1 MDLHRA
7 LSGLVAAGYLVTA
20 YLEGGAQAVG
30 LLAVP
35 LALVVWLVWYAE
47 AAADFTGNLGLTPI
61 RRSSP
66 AAMVR
71 ALAWMFLLVP
81 LAAWLASLLRPQ
93 S

>member
-7 LSGLVAAGYLVTA
+7 LSALVAAGYLVTA
-20 YLEGGAQAVG
+20 FLEGGVRAAG

-35 LALVVWLVWYAE
+35 LALVVCLIWYAE
-47 AAADFTGNLGLTPI
+47 AAAEFTGNLGLTPI

-66 AAMVR
+66 AGLVR
-71 ALAWMFLLVP
+71 GLAWMFLLVP
-81 LAAWLASLLRPQ
+81 LAGWLASRVRPP

>member
-7 LSGLVAAGYLVTA
+7 LSALVAAGYLVAA
-20 YLEGGAQAVG
+20 YLDGGARAVG

-35 LALVVWLVWYAE
+35 LALVVSLVWHAE

-61 RRSSP
+61 RRASP
-66 AAMVR
+66 AGLVR

-81 LAAWLASLLRPQ
+81 LAGWLLSRLGPQ

>member
-1 MDLHRA
+1 MDPHRA
-7 LSGLVAAGYLVTA
+7 LSALVAAGYLVTA
-20 YLEGGAQAVG
+20 YFEGGGRAAG

-35 LALVVWLVWYAE
+35 LALNVWLIWHAE
-47 AAADFTGNLGLTPI
+47 SAAEFTGQLGMTPI

-66 AAMVR
+66 AGFVR

-81 LAAWLASLLRPQ
+81 LAGWLASRLRPA

>member
-7 LSGLVAAGYLVTA
+7 LSALVAAGYLVTA
-20 YLEGGAQAVG
+20 FLDGGGRAAG

-35 LALVVWLVWYAE
+35 LALVVCLIWYAE
-47 AAADFTGNLGLTPI
+47 EAAAFTGNLGLTPI

-66 AAMVR
+66 AGFVR

-81 LAAWLASLLRPQ
+81 LAAWLASRLRPP